1 MPEPETQKSNYGLE
15 SNGLFQK
22 KKWGWGGGGRLRA
35 YYFETPLEFL
45 GFFTLIPG
53 NSRKSNA

>member
-45 GFFTLIPG
+45 GFLL
-53 NSRKSNA
+53 